1 MQTSAPVPSKSVLT
15 WLASLYALV
24 LAMVVVG
31 GITRLTGSGLSMV
44 VWQPLIGA
52 IPPLNEADWAAT
64 FDLYKQTPQ
73 YLQVNHWMTVEDFK
87 RIFLWEYLHRLLG
100 RTVGVVTLVPWL
112 YFVARG
118 RLRGRWAVSSLLAFV
133 LGGLQGALGW
143 FMVKSGLV
151 DVPEVSHLR
160 LAAHLLLAFFVGQW
174 ILWILL
180 DASRPALV
188 AARPSRVSLAAWA
201 VTAVVV
207 VQIAYGAF
215 MAGTRAGYLYAT
227 FPDMNGAWIPP
238 GTLTLAPAWLNL
250 VENPVAIHVVHRWL
264 AWGVVLAAVAFVGWA
279 LKQAGDDRD
288 TRRALVSLLCV
299 VVAQVT
305 LGALTVLTHVNI
317 VVAVLH
323 QGVGFLLL
331 SSCVLVAHRAR
342 TPRVT
347 SS

>member
-44 VWQPLIGA
+44 VWEPLIGV
-52 IPPLNEADWAAT
+52 IPPLNEADWEAT
-64 FDLYKQTPQ
+64 FDMYKQTPQ
-73 YLQVNHWMTVEDFK
+73 YLQVNNWMGVDDFK
-87 RIFLWEYLHRLLG
+87 RIFLWEYVHRVLG
-100 RTVGVVTLVPWL
+100 RLVGVVTLIPWL

-118 RLRGRWAVSSLLAFV
+118 QLRGRWAISSLLAFV

-151 DVPEVSHLR
+151 DVPDVSHFR

-180 DASRPALV
+180 DASRPHLI
-188 AARPSRVSLAAWA
+188 AARKTRITVVSWA
-201 VTAVVV
+201 LTALVV
-207 VQIAYGAF
+207 VQIVYGAF

-238 GTLTLAPAWLNL
+238 DAFTLTPAWLNL
-250 VENPVAIHVVHRWL
+250 VENPSAIHAVHRWL
-264 AWGVVLAAVAFVGWA
+264 AWGVLLAAAAFAAWV
-279 LKQAGDDRD
+279 LRQTSDRD
-288 TRRALVSLLCV
+288 TRRSVMVLVGV
-299 VVAQVT
+299 VVVQVT
-305 LGALTVLTHVNI
+305 LGALTVLTHLNI
-317 VVAVLH
+317 TIAVLH
-323 QGVGFLLL
+323 QAVGFLLF

-342 TPRVT
+342 TPRGT
-347 SS
+347 SL

>member
-1 MQTSAPVPSKSVLT
+1 MQTSAPVPSKSVLI
-15 WLASLYALV
+15 WLASLYGLV

-44 VWQPLIGA
+44 VWQPLIGV
-52 IPPLNEADWAAT
+52 IPPLNEADWEAT
-64 FDLYKQTPQ
+64 FAMYKQTPQ
-73 YLQVNHWMTVEDFK
+73 YLQVNNWMGVDDFK
-87 RIFLWEYLHRLLG
+87 RIFLWEYVHRLLG
-100 RTVGVVTLVPWL
+100 RLVGVVTLLPWV

-118 RLRGRWAVSSLLAFV
+118 QLRGRWAVLSLLAFV

-180 DASRPALV
+180 DAKRPALIGGRATKV
-188 AARPSRVSLAAWA
+188 SRAVWA
-201 VTAVVV
+201 LTALVV

-238 GTLTLAPAWLNL
+238 GSFNLTPAWLNL
-250 VENPVAIHVVHRWL
+250 FENPVAIHAIHRWL
-264 AWGVVLAAVAFVGWA
+264 AWIVVFTTAGFAFWGLRQTSDPDA
-279 LKQAGDDRD
+279 
-288 TRRALVSLLCV
+288 RRALSLLLTVAV
-299 VVAQVT
+299 VQVT
-305 LGALTVLTHVNI
+305 LGALTVVTHVNI
-317 VVAVLH
+317 TVAVVH
-323 QGVGFLLL
+323 QAVGFLLL
-331 SSCVLVAHRAR
+331 SSCALVAHHAR
-342 TPRVT
+342 TPKVT
-347 SS
+347 DG